1 MEGLKYLNRE
11 RLLEI
16 DYSDVEKNYREL
28 LQTFA
33 INSILNGNYDYLH
46 GGLGI
51 VKYYCDD
58 AEFVNRALEALEQTA
73 EKGDRIYKW
82 KSSLGLDRGVG
93 YNICLSHGMSS
104 IVSVLSL
111 LGSEGIDQKKRD
123 RIIRNT
129 CNYILSQE
137 IDPQQHGNYFPSQS
151 LENDPEQINHQSR
164 LGWCYGDLGVATSLW
179 QAGKALHNREWQ
191 EKALEVLRFSTSR
204 RDFQNAGVIDAGLC
218 HGAASVC
225 MMFHYVYM
233 QTGEKLFEETRDY
246 WLDGTLE
253 LGNMEDGLA
262 GYRAWHTAEYG
273 GWVNEYGLLEGV
285 AGIGLLLLSLYI
297 PALQNTEWLNFFIL
311 S

>member
-1 MEGLKYLNRE
+1 M
-11 RLLEI
+11 
-16 DYSDVEKNYREL
+16 

-46 GGLGI
+46 GGLGV

-82 KSSLGLDRGVG
+82 KSSLGQDKGIG

-111 LGSEGIDQKKRD
+111 LESEGINRERRD
-123 RIIRNT
+123 RIIRHT

-137 IDPQQHGNYFPSQS
+137 IDHVKYGAFFPSQS
-151 LENDPEQINHQSR
+151 LENNPGDDNHYSR
-164 LGWCYGDLGVATSLW
+164 LAWCYGDLGVATSLW

-204 RDFQNAGVIDAGLC
+204 RDFRKCRCYRCRFMSRSSQCMYDVPLC
-218 HGAASVC
+218 VPTNRRKAVRGSSRLLVRC
-225 MMFHYVYM
+225 DV
-233 QTGEKLFEETRDY
+233 K
-246 WLDGTLE
+246 
-253 LGNMEDGLA
+253 
-262 GYRAWHTAEYG
+262 YR
-273 GWVNEYGLLEGV
+273 
-285 AGIGLLLLSLYI
+285 
-297 PALQNTEWLNFFIL
+297 Q
-311 S
+311 